1 MHLQYQRV
9 THEDE
14 HFPQIVMHRWGNE
27 RVYVEE
33 CEGYR
38 TLVVGDEDD
47 QLAVMEGTVCLTV
60 MLDDLVTLYQ
70 VIGFYLQTQRVRVPC
85 VPAAPAPA
93 QDE

>member
-14 HFPQIVMHRWGNE
+14 NFPRIVMDRWGNE

-38 TLVVGDEDD
+38 MLIVGEHAETLS
-47 QLAVMEGTVCLTV
+47 
-60 MLDDLVTLYQ
+60 LDDLAAIHQVT
-70 VIGFYLQTQRVRVPC
+70 GFYLQAQRASC
-85 VPAAPAPA
+85 VPAPGAPA